1 MTTLAWVGL
10 AIAAV
15 GNLWI
20 IALCFQTGFFWGL
33 GALFLPPVGLIF
45 CVPTLRDVEASDS
58 CRGGLCAIC
67 QQRIASGGRHVI
79 GQPPNKRVQRT
90 RLRSPLTRSPLDG
103 AGS

>member
-45 CVPTLRDVEASDS
+45 CVLNIGETWKPLLLAVVGFVLLVSNVS
-58 CRGGLCAIC
+58 HPAI
-67 QQRIASGGRHVI
+67 
-79 GQPPNKRVQRT
+79 NT
-90 RLRSPLTRSPLDG
+90 
-103 AGS
+103 